1 MRFRPIKDNYH
12 QTDHEIDLPPR
23 ASVWLDKLA
32 WLVLAALF
40 VFMLAATWQRWTHP
54 IIDHGREMNLPT
66 RILTGEKL
74 YVDLLY
80 YYGPFAPYFNAL
92 LYRVFGIHLST
103 LHASGLVCA
112 VSILAMIYWLAR
124 QLMSVWGAT
133 LATAIVMLLC
143 ALNVYLGN
151 YIQPYSYAVLYGY
164 VFALASLVCAVR
176 YLQTRLRFQLCLA
189 GISAGLVI
197 ICKPELAASAIAPVS
212 IVLAFVRFT
221 KRRLLWR
228 EAMLL
233 TLPILIICGVIYGL
247 ILLHVPW
254 QTLLT
259 DNYEIFRSPQVLYFN
274 RHLNGLLDW
283 PKTGWAL
290 LSAIGVILCVCGLS
304 ALLAILASG
313 ASGQWRYIFQS
324 QAWRAWG
331 AILIGFPLWKFTVK
345 GHDPV
350 VDPNPSRASLFILL
364 AVISVIGWQCWRTRT
379 IVSSLKNRDI
389 ILLIIALFGLIS
401 IARVFLHVSLI
412 NSYTPFTIPALVI
425 VHLYL
430 IFRISPSLLL
440 PAGPLRQYAEMFAMA
455 IVGMAIF
462 AVAVNYATLS
472 RRQRT
477 YEISTSR
484 GRLLAEPD
492 FGRPLSEAMRFAQEQ
507 TSPGEYLLSF
517 PQGTSINFLI
527 GRPYPLKEENIV
539 PGFLTGA
546 REAEAIRRI
555 AEHRVP
561 LILIGNLS
569 TPEYRD
575 RVFGVDYNQ
584 NLMRWINEHYH
595 LVATFGPADGDELRL
610 GDPRFFIL
618 AYKRNP

>member
-1 MRFRPIKDNYH
+1 MKVRPIKDTYH
-12 QTDHEIDLPPR
+12 QTDYEIEVLPR
-23 ASVWLDKLA
+23 ATTQWDKLA
-32 WLVLAALF
+32 WIVLAALF
-40 VFMLAATWQRWTHP
+40 VLMLAATWQRWTNP

-66 RILTGEKL
+66 RILAGEKL
-74 YVDLLY
+74 YVDILY

-133 LATAIVMLLC
+133 LATAIVMLSC
-143 ALNVYLGN
+143 AFNVYLGS
-151 YIQPYSYAVLYGY
+151 YIQPYSYAALYGF

-176 YLQTRLRFQLCLA
+176 YLQTRHRVQLCLG
-189 GISAGLVI
+189 GISAGLVM
-197 ICKPELAASAIAPVS
+197 ICKPELGTSAIVPPS
-212 IVLAFVRFT
+212 IALAFVCFT
-221 KRRLLWR
+221 QRRLLWR

-233 TLPILIICGVIYGL
+233 TLPILVICGVIYGFIL
-247 ILLHVPW
+247 IHVPW
-254 QTLLT
+254 QTLLR
-259 DNYEIFRSPQVLYFN
+259 DNYEIFSSPQVVHFY

-304 ALLAILASG
+304 ALLAILASA
-313 ASGQWRYIFQS
+313 ASGQWRYILQT

-331 AILIGFPLWKFTVK
+331 AILIGFPLWKYTVK
-345 GHDPV
+345 DHDLV
-350 VDPNPSRASLFILL
+350 VDPNPLRASLVILL
-364 AVISVIGWQCWRTRT
+364 AVIPFTGWRCWSTRARDT
-379 IVSSLKNRDI
+379 SLKNRDVI
-389 ILLIIALFGLIS
+389 FLIIALFGLVS
-401 IARVFLHVSLI
+401 IARVFLNVSLI

-430 IFRISPSLLL
+430 IFRISPACLL
-440 PAGPLRQYAEMFAMA
+440 PAGPHRQYAEMFAMA

-462 AVAVNYATLS
+462 ALAVNYIPLS

-484 GRLLAEPD
+484 GRQLVEPY

-507 TSPGEYLLSF
+507 TRPGEYLLSF
-517 PQGTSINFLI
+517 PQGTSVNFLI
-527 GRPYPLKEENIV
+527 DRPYPLKEENIV

-546 REAEAIRRI
+546 RETDAIRRI
-555 AEHRVP
+555 AERRVP
-561 LILIGNLS
+561 LILIGNLP

-575 RVFGVDYNQ
+575 RAFGVDYNQ

-595 LVATFGPADGDELRL
+595 LVATFGPTDGLELRL

-618 AYKRNP
+618 AYKRK